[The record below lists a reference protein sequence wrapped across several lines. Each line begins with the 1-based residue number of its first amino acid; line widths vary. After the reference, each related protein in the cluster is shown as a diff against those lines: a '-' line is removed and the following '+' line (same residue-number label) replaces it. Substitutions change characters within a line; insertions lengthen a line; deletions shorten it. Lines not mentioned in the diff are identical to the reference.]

1 MSRRRR
7 DARRLLRRRVLV
19 LLPVLVALSMAVFVL
34 AEASPLD
41 PLVGYLGDRYQ
52 STSSAQRDRI
62 GQALGLGQGWWAG
75 WTQWVQGLL
84 QGDLGTSRSFRAP
97 VAQVLADRLPWT
109 LLLST
114 AGLLVAVLL
123 GLGGGVVAALRPG
136 SWLDRAS
143 EALGILVQSIPP
155 YVLALGLIMVG
166 SLGLGW
172 FPAGGAVTAR
182 GGGDALDVAHHLVLP
197 ALVLGLSQAPWLLLS
212 CRTEVRAALASDAVR
227 AAVARG
233 LSWRTVA
240 LRHVLPVSLA
250 PLVTLVGVRLP
261 ELVVGAVI
269 VEESFAWPGLAAAMV
284 TSARDLDLPLL
295 ALLTVASTA
304 LVLVG
309 SLLADLCYLALDPRV
324 GLDD

>member
-1 MSRRRR
+1 MQV
-7 DARRLLRRRVLV
+7 DLR
-19 LLPVLVALSMAVFVL
+19 
-34 AEASPLD
+34 EQ
-41 PLVGYLGDRYQ
+41 LG
-52 STSSAQRDRI
+52 AGGI
-62 GQALGLGQGWWAG
+62 GQQVKARG
-75 WTQWVQGLL
+75 
-84 QGDLGTSRSFRAP
+84 P

-114 AGLLVAVLL
+114 VGLLVAVLL
-123 GLGGGVVAALRPG
+123 GLCGGVVATLRPG

-143 EALGILVQSIPP
+143 EALIILVQSIPP
-155 YVLALGLIMVG
+155 HVLALGLIMVG

-172 FPAGGAVTAR
+172 FPAVGAVTVR
-182 GGGDALDVAHHLVLP
+182 GGGGVLDVAHHLVLP

-227 AAVARG
+227 AAVVRG

-261 ELVVGAVI
+261 ELVGAVI
-269 VEESFAWPGLAAAMV
+269 GEESFAWPGLAAAMV

-309 SLLADLCYLALDPRV
+309 SLLADLCYLALDPSV